1 MKKLYAI
8 FLFLFCIS
16 SVNAIDLS
24 NKVIEFSD
32 IDGYGMQGFSN
43 NDKYLFVVLISN
55 DEESSIIKVYD
66 INTFKEYNTI
76 HYSSLGHANDV
87 TYNSKEDRF
96 YVARSGGSSLIDAFD
111 GTTLEY
117 IDTIDVGYP
126 IRSLTYID
134 ELDKYAVRVVSTG
147 YMMDSTFNIDST
159 PFVMGLGISPK
170 IGRQGWT
177 FYNGFLYYSNW
188 SWIRYGGDGSNFIKV
203 YNLDGYVI
211 DKYYIEPGLGEL
223 ENVSFNNNKMIL
235 GFNCYD
241 GIVRFFVSDIPEVIV
256 NYERIQVI
264 EDDVEEVLEDEEHFS
279 FIIPVILIIIII
291 ILIYL
296 CRRKMLRK

>member
-8 FLFLFCIS
+8 ILFLLCIS
-16 SVNAIDLS
+16 SVNALDLS

-55 DEESSIIKVYD
+55 DEESSIIKIYD
-66 INTFKEYNTI
+66 INTFKEYKTI
-76 HYSSLGHANDV
+76 SYSSLGHANDV
-87 TYNSKEDRF
+87 TYNSKENRF

-111 GTTLEY
+111 GTSLEY

-126 IRSLTYID
+126 IRSITYID

-147 YMMDSTFNIDST
+147 YMMDNNFNIDST
-159 PFVMGLGISPK
+159 PFIMGLGISPK

-177 FYNGFLYYSNW
+177 FNNGFIYYTNW

-203 YNLDGYVI
+203 YNLDGYTL

-223 ENVSFNNNKMIL
+223 ENVSFNNDKMIL

-241 GIVRFFVSDIPEVIV
+241 GFVRFFVSDIPDVIID
-256 NYERIQVI
+256 YEHIQVI
-264 EDDVEEVLEDEEHFS
+264 EEEIEEIEKEEHFNY
-279 FIIPVILIIIII
+279 IIPIVLIIIII
-291 ILIYL
+291 VILFL
-296 CRRKMLRK
+296 FRKKMLKK